1 MFTKHNL
8 PCVSSVLHQRVNI
21 NYERSAGKESKSPLN
36 VDPAKSSILILLQ
49 IYLLHCAFVARKKK
63 IQLPPTPAAAWEF
76 HSIWEAE
83 APIQDS
89 GLWQRNK
96 FPRHSNMKPFIKI
109 EKKDASWGKRENTR
123 IEWVWAS
130 LPETRKLAS
139 LQLVCMG
146 SWWH

>member
-63 IQLPPTPAAAWEF
+63 YSSLLRQQLPGNFIPFEKQKHPSKTQGFDKETNF
-76 HSIWEAE
+76 QG
-83 APIQDS
+83 IQ
-89 GLWQRNK
+89 
-96 FPRHSNMKPFIKI
+96 I
-109 EKKDASWGKRENTR
+109 
-123 IEWVWAS
+123 
-130 LPETRKLAS
+130 
-139 LQLVCMG
+139 
-146 SWWH
+146 

>member
-63 IQLPPTPAAAWEF
+63 NTAPSYASSCLGISFHLRSRSTHPRLRALTKKQISKAFKYEAIYKNRKKRCFMREKGKHTDRVSVGVPTR
-76 HSIWEAE
+76 
-83 APIQDS
+83 DS
-89 GLWQRNK
+89 
-96 FPRHSNMKPFIKI
+96 
-109 EKKDASWGKRENTR
+109 
-123 IEWVWAS
+123 
-130 LPETRKLAS
+130 
-139 LQLVCMG
+139 
-146 SWWH
+146 